1 MKPVP
6 PKLLPFNED
15 IYGKEMWSWRLWGKV
30 GVFQIQLILQAF
42 FFQTV
47 ELPSTVHRQSNQFKQ
62 LLLIWAKISPLCN
75 PNYHHQSIWRI
86 FLNKGSSGGRS
97 LLRVCI
103 LQGRQEIW
111 QCSAMLLFWWQ
122 LLLQDKKKTEAVLWG
137 SVSCSASLQKEG
149 MQFYKSLVL
158 YFCF

>member
-1 MKPVP
+1 MRTSMGRRCEAGDFEERLVSSKSNSSYKP
-6 PKLLPFNED
+6 
-15 IYGKEMWSWRLWGKV
+15 
-30 GVFQIQLILQAF
+30 F
-42 FFQTV
+42 F
-47 ELPSTVHRQSNQFKQ
+47 PNGWASVHRQSNQFKQ